1 MLRTMI
7 LALVAV
13 SQIPMPAS
21 AACYGADTAVTLVT
35 VQYVTHTRY
44 ANVYHISATITNV
57 GGQSQSADVLQFVDV
72 SQYGVR
78 LDAGGIPPLAVGQKH
93 KFSYIFIRSR
103 DAGANTTTLNFSV
116 RFARPNPPGFQDCNR
131 HNDHATV
138 TF

>member
-1 MLRTMI
+1 MLRIAI
-7 LALVAV
+7 LALVAL
-13 SQIPMPAS
+13 SQIPTAAS
-21 AACYGADTAVTLVT
+21 AHCYGADTAITEVV

-44 ANVYHISATITNV
+44 ANVYHIEATIANV
-57 GGQSQSADVLQFVDV
+57 GGQSQSSNVLQFIDV

-78 LDAGGIPPLAVGQKH
+78 LDAGGIPPLAVGAQH

-116 RFARPNPPGFQDCNR
+116 RFVQPNPPGFQDCNR
-131 HNDHATV
+131 HNDHADV